1 MWAETLFY
9 VTSSSILTATA
20 LAAAWRFRIFRM
32 GEAAIKIDLDVTKP
46 KPKWDVHLPDFRNP
60 AGRLAGVIE
69 PLIAGS
75 SCSAASPRLSG
86 WPAQPGNC

>member
-46 KPKWDVHLPDFRNP
+46 KPRWDVHSREGQQY
-60 AGRLAGVIE
+60 GRL
-69 PLIAGS
+69 LL
-75 SCSAASPRLSG
+75 RL
-86 WPAQPGNC
+86 